1 MPFQD
6 GECTVQV
13 LNRKN
18 FRRAPLPFPG
28 AAGAPG
34 ARGFPSAPG
43 ILPETGPS
51 ARPAC
56 LVLAVALL
64 AGGAVAGEAS
74 GPVEKALEAA
84 RKGDVVRAAVL
95 ARDAFANRARED
107 ADGDAERQVR
117 LALQGGAAE
126 LESALTDDD
135 PLLRASSAWAFGWMG
150 RGSRS
155 AGSVDGLPDMLDD
168 TLAGMLADP
177 SSMVRAE
184 AARALGHL
192 GSRRHEAPLLR
203 SSADPDASVRAAA
216 LESLALMGCSW
227 DAGVRGLSDASPRVQ
242 LAAAG
247 LLARVEPDGSPGP
260 AAKEALVRALRNDSP
275 VVRVCVAT
283 TLGRIGGEAA
293 VRPLK
298 RVAMEKNAMV
308 SGAAVEALGDIGRP
322 AAEALIEIADAAV
335 SAGDPGNG
343 TAARAA
349 RALGRMGVL
358 STLTTEALGRLLE
371 SAPPDVARAAAA
383 ALGSIGGEG
392 ARRILKGAA
401 RKEARVEVA
410 VAAARLGEFAP
421 SRPLLVDLSDPAPRV
436 RLAAARG
443 LARIGNPVGFPVLF
457 DALESDDEGLRAT
470 AGACLAVHARAD
482 IDCWEARPGERA
494 KLAMAWRRWWLEN
507 RETLVVPGVRAKAA
521 AGSARPGR

>member
-1 MPFQD
+1 
-6 GECTVQV
+6 
-13 LNRKN
+13 LS
-18 FRRAPLPFPG
+18 
-28 AAGAPG
+28 

-51 ARPAC
+51 ARPAL
-56 LVLAVALL
+56 LVLAAALL

-84 RKGDVVRAAVL
+84 KKGDVLRAAVL
-95 ARDAFANRARED
+95 ARNAFANRAPED
-107 ADGDAERQVR
+107 TDGDAERRVR

-126 LESALTDDD
+126 LESALSDDD
-135 PLLRASSAWAFGWMG
+135 PLLRAASAWAFGWMA
-150 RGSRS
+150 RGERG
-155 AGSVDGLPDMLDD
+155 AGSAEGLDD

-192 GSRRHEAPLLR
+192 GSRRHEAEVLR
-203 SSADPDASVRAAA
+203 SAGDAEASVRAAA

-227 DAGVRGLSDASPRVQ
+227 EAGVRGLSDASPRVQ

-260 AAKEALVRALRNDSP
+260 AAKEALVRALGNDSP

-293 VRPLK
+293 VGPLK
-298 RVAMEKNAMV
+298 RVAMDKNAMV
-308 SGAAVEALGDIGRP
+308 SGAAVEALGDLGGG

-335 SAGDPGNG
+335 SAGDSGSG

-349 RALGRMGVL
+349 RALGRMGTS
-358 STLTTEALGRLLE
+358 STITIEALGRLLE
-371 SAPPDVARAAAA
+371 SAPPEVARAAAT
-383 ALGSIGGEG
+383 ALGAIGGGG
-392 ARRILKGAA
+392 ARRILRGAA

-421 SRPLLVDLSDPAPRV
+421 SRPLLLDLSDPDPRV

-443 LARIGNPVGFPVLF
+443 LAKTGNPVGFPVLI
-457 DALESDDEGLRAT
+457 DVLESDDEGLRAT
-470 AGACLAVHARAD
+470 AGACLAVHARAN
-482 IDCWEARPGERA
+482 IGCWEARPGERA

-507 RETLVVPGVRAKAA
+507 RETLVVPGVRA
-521 AGSARPGR
+521 RPGR